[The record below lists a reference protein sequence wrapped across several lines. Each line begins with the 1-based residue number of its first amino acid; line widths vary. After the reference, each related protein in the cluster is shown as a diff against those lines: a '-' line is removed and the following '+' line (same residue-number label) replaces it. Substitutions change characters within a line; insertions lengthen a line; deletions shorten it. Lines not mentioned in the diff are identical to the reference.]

1 MFLLATKMY
10 PASDFNTLSEKQQK
24 LIKRCC
30 DNQLQNLVSAG
41 QSIEDCIKM
50 ICSFVWQDQ
59 LPSIAAF
66 AGEEF
71 DIPAKACIIDI
82 ARVNDMAPN
91 AGIFPDDWEDKL
103 FKIGSFYLDGTPV

>member
-1 MFLLATKMY
+1 MFILATKMY
-10 PASDFNTLSEKQQK
+10 PASDFNNLSESQQK
-24 LIKRCC
+24 LIARCC
-30 DNQLQNLVSAG
+30 ENQLPNLVAAG
-41 QSIEDCIKM
+41 RSVEECAKQLCEFI
-50 ICSFVWQDQ
+50 WQDQ

-71 DIPAKACIIDI
+71 DIPAKACIIDL

-103 FKIGSFYLDGTPV
+103 FNMGSVYLDGTPV